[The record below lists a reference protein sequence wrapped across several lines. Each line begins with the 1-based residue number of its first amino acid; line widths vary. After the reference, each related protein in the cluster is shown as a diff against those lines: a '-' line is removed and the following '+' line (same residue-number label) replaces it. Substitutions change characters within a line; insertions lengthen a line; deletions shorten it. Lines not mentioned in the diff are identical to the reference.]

1 MDLGLRDRV
10 VIVTGAGSGMG
21 AAVSDAYASE
31 GATVIA
37 ADITFTEGSDSA
49 GSSGDAQ
56 FRTWLDVTDR
66 AAWSN
71 VVERTLG
78 HWGRI
83 DVLCNI
89 AGPGATTGHLDTG
102 DDEWARQI
110 DGHLKSVFLG
120 CQSVLPSMMGQ
131 RSGKIVNMASFTAHG
146 YSEMIPAYAAAFGG
160 VVSYSRTLALF
171 GAKYGINV
179 NCVSPGNI
187 ETPMTRTGW
196 LEDEDSLRSLEARI
210 PIGRVGQPDDVA
222 NWFVFLGSDRARH
235 AVGVEVNVSGGQ
247 VIY

>member
-1 MDLGLRDRV
+1 MDLGLSDSIV
-10 VIVTGAGSGMG
+10 LVTGAGSGMG
-21 AAVSDAYASE
+21 AAVADAYALE

-37 ADITFTEGSDSA
+37 ADIAFPANSDASLSFGGSKLPM
-49 GSSGDAQ
+49 
-56 FRTWLDVTDR
+56 WLDVTDR
-66 AAWSN
+66 VAWST
-71 VVERTLG
+71 VVERTLND
-78 HWGRI
+78 WGRI

-102 DDEWARQI
+102 DDEWDRQV
-110 DGHLKSVFLG
+110 DGHLRSVFLG
-120 CQSVLPSMMGQ
+120 CQSVLPSMMDQGG
-131 RSGKIVNMASFTAHG
+131 GKIVNMGSFTAHG
-146 YSEMIPAYAAAFGG
+146 YSEKIPAYSAAFGG
-160 VVSYSRTLALF
+160 VVAYSRTLALF
-171 GAKYGINV
+171 GAKHNINV

-196 LEDEDSLRSLEARI
+196 LEKESNLRDLEMII

-235 AVGVEVNVSGGQ
+235 AVGIEVNVSGGQ